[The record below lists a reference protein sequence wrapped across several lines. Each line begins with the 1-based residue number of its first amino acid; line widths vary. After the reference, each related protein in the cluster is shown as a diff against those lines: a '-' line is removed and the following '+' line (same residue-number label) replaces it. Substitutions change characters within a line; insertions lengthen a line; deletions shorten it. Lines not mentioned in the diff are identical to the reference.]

1 MTISEAVQL
10 VIQAGAMARGG
21 EIFILDMGEPVKI
34 ADLARDMITLS
45 GFRADV
51 DIPITY
57 TGVKP
62 GEKLFEELFTEGERV
77 NTTVHE
83 RILVTKSRYPED
95 DCLNDL
101 ISQEYPLTSQLNDH
115 GALELLKKLI
125 PGYRSTG
132 PSHVEGK

>member
-1 MTISEAVQL
+1 
-10 VIQAGAMARGG
+10 
-21 EIFILDMGEPVKI
+21 
-34 ADLARDMITLS
+34 
-45 GFRADV
+45 V

-57 TGVKP
+57 TGVRP

-83 RILVTKSRYPED
+83 RILVTESRYPEND
-95 DCLNDL
+95 SLNDL
-101 ISQEYPLTSQLNDH
+101 ISQKYIDRQLNDH